1 MNCRCISVNS
11 QIEHDFPHNLINP
24 YAILIEDI
32 NQDNVGPF
40 FFGNAKTEV
49 SNVSC
54 SLPDLSLLK
63 N

>member
-32 NQDNVGPF
+32 NQDNVSF
-40 FFGNAKTEV
+40 
-49 SNVSC
+49 
-54 SLPDLSLLK
+54 LLK
-63 N
+63 EN

>member
-32 NQDNVGPF
+32 NQDNVSHIR
-40 FFGNAKTEV
+40 T
-49 SNVSC
+49 
-54 SLPDLSLLK
+54 LRK
-63 N
+63 NLTNL

>member
-32 NQDNVGPF
+32 NQDNVRHNLTILGILILNLIF
-40 FFGNAKTEV
+40 LEK
-49 SNVSC
+49 
-54 SLPDLSLLK
+54 
-63 N
+63 

>member
-32 NQDNVGPF
+32 NQDNVGLF
-40 FFGNAKTEV
+40 FSFGNAFK
-49 SNVSC
+49 SRFQNVSGQGYI
-54 SLPDLSLLK
+54 
-63 N
+63 